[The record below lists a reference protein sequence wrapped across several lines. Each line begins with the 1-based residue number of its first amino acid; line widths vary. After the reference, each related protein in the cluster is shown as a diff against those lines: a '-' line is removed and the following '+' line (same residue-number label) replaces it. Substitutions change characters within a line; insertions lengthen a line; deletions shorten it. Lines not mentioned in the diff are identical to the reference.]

1 MSEELLRT
9 LAALAAILAPLSLVS
24 IGGANTILP
33 EVHRQVV
40 GVRGWMSDA
49 EFADLFAL
57 ARAAPGPNVLLYSI
71 VGWKVA
77 GVLGALV
84 ATLALSGPSSVLA
97 FASLRAWRRFYDAP
111 WRRPV
116 QAGIAPVAVGL
127 MFASAYT
134 LVGAAD
140 ASPAAYVV
148 TAVVAALTL
157 WTRAH
162 PLVLLLGAAALTL
175 TGWL

>member
-1 MSEELLRT
+1 VSDALLHT
-9 LAALAAILAPLSLVS
+9 LVQLAVILAPLSLVS

-40 GVRGWMSDA
+40 SVQGWMSDA

-57 ARAAPGPNVLLYSI
+57 ARAAPGPNVLLYSL

-84 ATLALSGPSSVLA
+84 ATLALSGPSSLLA
-97 FASLRAWRRFYDAP
+97 YASLRAWRRFYDAP

-116 QAGIAPVAVGL
+116 QAGVAPVAVGL

-140 ASPAAYVV
+140 TTAFAYVV
-148 TAVVAALTL
+148 TAAAAALTL

-162 PLVLLLGAAALTL
+162 PLALLLAAAALTL

>member
-1 MSEELLRT
+1 VSEELLRT
-9 LAALAAILAPLSLVS
+9 LGELVLILAPLSLVS

-40 GVRGWMSDA
+40 SVHGWMTDA
-49 EFADLFAL
+49 DFADLFAL
-57 ARAAPGPNVLLYSI
+57 ARAAPGPNVLLYSL

-84 ATLALSGPSSVLA
+84 ATFALSGPSSLLA
-97 FASLRAWRRFYDAP
+97 FFTLRAWRRFYDAP

-116 QAGIAPVAVGL
+116 QAGVAPVAVGL

-140 ASPAAYVV
+140 TTAFAYLV
-148 TAVVAALTL
+148 TAAVAALTL

-162 PLVLLLGAAALTL
+162 PLALLLGAAALTL

>member
-1 MSEELLRT
+1 VSEEVLRR
-9 LAALAAILAPLSLVS
+9 LVELVVMLAPLSLVS

-40 GVRGWMSDA
+40 SVQGWMTDA
-49 EFADLFAL
+49 DFADLFAL
-57 ARAAPGPNVLLYSI
+57 ARAAPGPNVLLYSL

-77 GVLGALV
+77 GVLGALG
-84 ATLALSGPSSVLA
+84 ATLALSGPSSLLA

-116 QAGIAPVAVGL
+116 QAGVAPVAVGL

-140 ASPAAYVV
+140 TTAFAYAI

-157 WTRAH
+157 WTRLH
-162 PLVLLLGAAALTL
+162 PLALLLGAAALTL

>member
-1 MSEELLRT
+1 VSDALLHT
-9 LAALAAILAPLSLVS
+9 LVQLAVILAPLSLVS

-40 GVRGWMSDA
+40 SVQGWMSDA

-57 ARAAPGPNVLLYSI
+57 ARAAPGPNVLLYSL

-84 ATLALSGPSSVLA
+84 ATLALSGPSSLLA
-97 FASLRAWRRFYDAP
+97 YASLRAWRRFYDAP

-116 QAGIAPVAVGL
+116 QAGVAPVAVGL

-140 ASPAAYVV
+140 TTAYVV
-148 TAVVAALTL
+148 TAAAAALTL

-162 PLVLLLGAAALTL
+162 PLALLLAAAALTL

>member
-1 MSEELLRT
+1 VSESLVRT
-9 LAALAAILAPLSLVS
+9 LVEIALILVPLSLVS

-40 GVRGWMSDA
+40 SVHGWMTDA

-57 ARAAPGPNVLLYSI
+57 ARVAPGPNVLLYSLI
-71 VGWKVA
+71 GWNVA

-84 ATLALSGPSSVLA
+84 ATLALSGPSSILA
-97 FASLRAWRRFYDAP
+97 YVSLRAWRRFYDAP

-116 QAGIAPVAVGL
+116 QAGVAPVAIGF

-134 LVGAAD
+134 LVTAAD
-140 ASPAAYVV
+140 TTAFAYAV
-148 TAVVAALTL
+148 TAVAAALTL

-162 PLVLLLGAAALTL
+162 PLALLLGAAALTL

>member
-1 MSEELLRT
+1 VSDWLLRI
-9 LAALAAILAPLSLVS
+9 LADLVVILAPLSLVS

-40 GVRGWMSDA
+40 SVRGWMTDA
-49 EFADLFAL
+49 QFADLFAL
-57 ARAAPGPNVLLYSI
+57 ARAAPGPNVLLYSL
-71 VGWKVA
+71 VGWKVG

-84 ATLALSGPSSVLA
+84 ATLAMSGPSSLLA
-97 FASLRAWRRFYDAP
+97 FASLHAWRRFYDAP

-116 QAGIAPVAVGL
+116 QAGVAPVAVGL

-140 ASPAAYVV
+140 TTVVAYAV
-148 TAVVAALTL
+148 TAAAAALTL

-162 PLVLLLGAAALTL
+162 PLALLLAAAAVAL